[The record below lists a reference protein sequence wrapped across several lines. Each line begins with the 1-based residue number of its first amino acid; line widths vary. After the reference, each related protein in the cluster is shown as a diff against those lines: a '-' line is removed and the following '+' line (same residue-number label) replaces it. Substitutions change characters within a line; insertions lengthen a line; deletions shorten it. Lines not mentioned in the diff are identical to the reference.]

1 MSQCCVVCLRRTCVC
16 LHVYDICILIIK
28 HNQYIYTHIYIHIH
42 TSNTYTY
49 NTYTHNKKKNQPP
62 NLLFSDQPVTISS
75 CIFPNRRIWGSIGH
89 PYSGSVETNPGGGS
103 IIGEFTQTY
112 PDNIYRYNM
121 ILYITL
127 LIIIIKLMIITN
139 YMYYM
144 VIP

>member
-1 MSQCCVVCLRRTCVC
+1 MSFVCEG
-16 LHVYDICILIIK
+16 HVYV
-28 HNQYIYTHIYIHIH
+28 YMYMIYVYLLLNTINIYIHIF
-42 TSNTYTY
+42 TYIY
-49 NTYTHNKKKNQPP
+49 IHLIHIRIIHIHIIRKKFQPP

-127 LIIIIKLMIITN
+127 LIIIIKLMIIAN